1 MENELR
7 PFWNRYFTFNWQF
20 GLALLLLVCIPRFVL
35 VLQANSSGSYGSI
48 GALMVLSALCPFIF
62 LSRSGRRKIGLTK
75 PQRYRVLILAFAAG
89 LIFSLFLYYV
99 GHSLYGNTYENW
111 YTYVGRS
118 YKIPAAIKPN
128 DKTILFTVVA
138 LTGMLFSPVGEEF
151 FFRGIVHA
159 SFANSVGD
167 KKASIIDSSAFA
179 LTHLSHFG
187 LVFVNDQWR
196 FLTVPALLW
205 VLSMFLVSILF
216 FLFKTYSGSILG
228 AVVCHA
234 AFNLGMTYCI
244 FYLL

>member
-20 GLALLLLVCIPRFVL
+20 GLALLLLVCIPRFIL

-75 PQRYRVLILAFAAG
+75 PQRYRGLVLAFAAG

-205 VLSMFLVSILF
+205 VLSMFLVSILS

>member
-35 VLQANSSGSYGSI
+35 VLQANASGSYGSI

-75 PQRYRVLILAFAAG
+75 PQRYRGLVLAFAAG

-128 DKTILFTVVA
+128 DKTILFSIVA

-205 VLSMFLVSILF
+205 VLSMFLVSILS

>member
-75 PQRYRVLILAFAAG
+75 PQRYRGLVLAFAAG

-99 GHSLYGNTYENW
+99 GHSLYSNTYENW

-128 DKTILFTVVA
+128 DKTILFSIVA

>member
-75 PQRYRVLILAFAAG
+75 PQRYRGLVLAFAAG

-128 DKTILFTVVA
+128 DKTILFSIVA

-205 VLSMFLVSILF
+205 ELSMFLVSILF

>member
-35 VLQANSSGSYGSI
+35 VLQANASGSYGSI

-75 PQRYRVLILAFAAG
+75 PQRYRGLVLAFAAG

-128 DKTILFTVVA
+128 DKTILFSIVA